1 MSVAAYDSYAD
12 WYEDYVTAG
21 TGGDYHRRLGHLLA
35 ELLGAGT
42 GTCLEVCCGT
52 GIHAATLRDLGWT
65 PVGIDLSGGQLRHA
79 AARLPVARA
88 DAAELPV
95 RAGSVPAVLVAL
107 SHTDVDDYPAVL
119 REVARV
125 LAPGGRLVHLGIHPC
140 FTGAFAD
147 RSDPRRL
154 VLSGGYH
161 DTHRR
166 YDAWSPHGVRARVG
180 ATHLPLAALLT
191 AVLDAG
197 LTLTAA
203 RETGPDGAYP
213 DLLALTAHKPT

>member
-35 ELLGAGT
+35 ELLGTGT

-52 GIHAATLRDLGWT
+52 GIHTAALRDLGWT
-65 PVGIDLSGGQLRHA
+65 PV
-79 AARLPVARA
+79 
-88 DAAELPV
+88 
-95 RAGSVPAVLVAL
+95 
-107 SHTDVDDYPAVL
+107 
-119 REVARV
+119 
-125 LAPGGRLVHLGIHPC
+125 
-140 FTGAFAD
+140 
-147 RSDPRRL
+147 
-154 VLSGGYH
+154 
-161 DTHRR
+161 
-166 YDAWSPHGVRARVG
+166 GVRARVG